1 MLAPRPTIDMTLAG
15 IYVPL
20 VTPFYKGHFDPQS
33 LKKLMQLVAP
43 QVNGY
48 VPCLSSGEGSIV
60 TDDVWEA
67 VVRYTRKYTRKTVI
81 AGIKR
86 NAIANTIK
94 LANQAQRIGC
104 DAVMVPV
111 CHENEQDALEYFR
124 DLTRKIA
131 LPVVV
136 YNTEQHRFKS
146 IAAIKELQQ
155 IVAII
160 GMKDSSMN
168 EKLFAKMCQMRI
180 EKTLRFPVFQGME
193 HQMRSPSGCDG
204 YIVALANIEPGLCR
218 EMLLKNSLEL
228 NAKIIDLFW
237 RYNLGGNWYV
247 SLKSLLSERKI
258 IRSAEETTLAIR
270 PE

>member
-1 MLAPRPTIDMTLAG
+1 MPKLKPLTDSRLAG

-33 LKKLMQLVAP
+33 LNKLMQLVAP
-43 QVNGY
+43 QVNGF

-60 TDDVWEA
+60 SNGIWEEI
-67 VVRYTRKYTRKTVI
+67 VRCTRKYTKKTVI

-86 NAIANTIK
+86 NTFADTVK
-94 LANQAQRIGC
+94 LANKAQLIGC

-111 CHENEQDALEYFR
+111 CHLNEHDALNYFR
-124 DLTRKIA
+124 ELTQKIA
-131 LPVVV
+131 LPIVV

-155 IVAII
+155 NQAII

-193 HQMRSPSGCDG
+193 HQMRSPPGCDG